1 MAPKA
6 KRVKTTD
13 SDHATLSTLGPP
25 HKKQVDYDDDDDE
38 EDNDANPDIY
48 RRFTMI
54 DMSPASVL
62 AVAHDPNNREA
73 QVVDRDEYNRLKE
86 LLGIADIPGS
96 VRQTIPGPVR
106 QTIVKP
112 TNGAPHNRLVVA
124 LLFIKKF
131 IMELPQPILKKT
143 PFSLDY
149 VTLLDAVIKDSAM
162 KSRKNW
168 PGKKGNI
175 DDLMTTFINYVI
187 KNGNKQIAMSILTQL
202 LYIIFG
208 KSLSDQRQFSTTVR
222 AIPGIKMT
230 NSRIIPPKGL
240 PRTICHTIQESVN
253 TAFISA
259 DNAAV
264 AGFLLMQCSNDYLM
278 HAHTVKAAVGG
289 EKQPIMIQRGEVWAL
304 SILCD
309 LASSVDGIQMFENII
324 NAYVQYLNSGNTYNL
339 ESYGKKL
346 TQAEIFSIFLVFK
359 KIAIDTSTTPADDK
373 DDGPPPNQTG
383 INTFCSKIKS
393 KIKDQMYNT
402 NSKLIEECF
411 NQLFAKSG
419 EAFDQRETDL
429 HTYVCSFIEELSS
442 IDELNETCL
451 LFAKLLKTVSV
462 FNPTLAKDIDV
473 SHWAKHLADE
483 VYTGLWGQGET
494 SITPE
499 QSHDNKEYN
508 NCLDALII
516 PLLDMICHDFES
528 LPSIIKLME
537 YISKEHD
544 VKTLIQNRNNPGKPY
559 DVVNK
564 IKSYQNSNA
573 SIKTT
578 EDAVLTVCCDVSLSF
593 CATLVDGKIRV
604 RLDHQHNLFLDHEI
618 IGMKVPCVDISFLY
632 MSILKT
638 HLVNSHPYKRLFC
651 TIDLGKANMEPFAEF
666 LRAIPLNSCVTAR
679 RSAAT
684 NLENA
689 LEYIQKG
696 GNADALKQV
705 LKDTHVV
712 VIRSPADDVDPGGKY
727 MGKPYYIDSE
737 PVAYHLKA
745 LGITV
750 IIEEKSNGLD
760 QSVADAEWMKYMVEN
775 TAGSGQYIFPH
786 SANLVDSLNMLFH
799 TYTTDEITTQTTA
812 EITNYYERAAS
823 SGDDITLNDYYT
835 GEIDLALGTLLNTM
849 WEPTKIKEKLCNT
862 MKKLKDSTYNKYLD
876 NKTRKDGITID
887 ISRNVALVVLKHT
900 IGVEDVE
907 NDLLKIGVGGV
918 SDAQKHILSDT
929 DKLMKVHFIFE
940 RIHDEV
946 CSPTPVENIIHD
958 FLRYALFT
966 EMSGMENEITAQVY
980 VSLFSRVVGDISTID
995 NQIPRTGSV
1004 RFRGMISE
1012 DTDSVSLGYYTSK
1025 AKGKG
1030 KSIMLDSGAFNYLAK
1045 KSINEQQITHA
1056 PRLNESDYTSSR
1068 EFGTP
1073 IKGKVVV
1080 DRISSSAQKTI
1091 GKEYYDSPKL
1101 LQRRSEQIKQLKLNK
1116 QMNLKNPAGGI
1127 FPAAGAGSTKTNS
1140 GEDMLDAGVDES
1152 ESKDV
1157 MSRRVD
1163 SDLEIDD
1170 STMAKSP
1177 VATTSYDNTV
1187 EDGIYASQ
1195 LRDASLDESSS
1206 GEDPN
1211 PVHGPQPDESNILE
1225 WKRMIEEQESGLQ
1238 KQHPYR
1244 GGGTRKLRHKYKR
1257 KHTHRKP
1264 VQRKRKRTQRNA
1276 AQRKRKNNKR
1286 TRRRR

>member
-1 MAPKA
+1 MGNIISLYIYTYHMPPKA
-6 KRVKTTD
+6 KRPKISD
-13 SDHATLSTLGPP
+13 SDRATLRQNITLPP
-25 HKKQVDYDDDDDE
+25 HEEHVDYDDDE

-48 RRFTMI
+48 RIFTMI
-54 DMSPASVL
+54 DMSYDSVL
-62 AVAHDPNNREA
+62 AVAPGPNNREA
-73 QVVDRDEYNRLKE
+73 QVVDRDEYIRLQK
-86 LLGIADIPGS
+86 LLGIGGAISGS
-96 VRQTIPGPVR
+96 VR

-131 IMELPQPILKKT
+131 ITELSQSILKKT

-149 VTLLDAVIKDSAM
+149 VTLLDAVINDSAM

-168 PGKKGNI
+168 TGKKGNI

-187 KNGNKQIAMSILTQL
+187 KNRNKQIAVSILTQL

-222 AIPGIKMT
+222 AIPGIKIT
-230 NSRIIPPKGL
+230 NSTISPPKGL

-346 TQAEIFSIFLVFK
+346 TQAEIFSIFLVFQ

-419 EAFDQRETDL
+419 DAFDQRETDL

-483 VYTGLWGQGET
+483 VYTGLWRKGET
-494 SITPE
+494 SITLE
-499 QSHDNKEYN
+499 QSHANKEYN

-559 DVVNK
+559 DVVSK
-564 IKSYQNSNA
+564 IKSYQSSNA

-632 MSILKT
+632 TSILKT
-638 HLVNSHPYKRLFC
+638 SLANDSVNKRLYC

-727 MGKPYYIDSE
+727 MGKPFYIDSE
-737 PVAYHLKA
+737 PVAYQLP

-760 QSVADAEWMKYMVEN
+760 QDVADAEWMKYMVEN
-775 TAGSGQYIFPH
+775 TASSGQYIFPH
-786 SANLVDSLNMLFH
+786 SANLVGSLNRLFN
-799 TYTTDEITTQTTA
+799 TQTTDEIT
-812 EITNYYERAAS
+812 NYYKRAAS

-900 IGVEDVE
+900 IGLEDVE
-907 NDLLKIGVGGV
+907 NDLLKIGVDGV
-918 SDAQKHILSDT
+918 SDAQKQILLDKLSD
-929 DKLMKVHFIFE
+929 VQVIFE
-940 RIHDEV
+940 RIHGEV
-946 CSPTPVENIIHD
+946 CSPTPVENIIHG
-958 FLRYALFT
+958 FLIYALFT
-966 EMSGMENEITAQVY
+966 EMSGMENEIIAQVY

-1030 KSIMLDSGAFNYLAK
+1030 NSIMVDSGAFNDLAR
-1045 KSINEQQITHA
+1045 KSINEQQITHRIRPIDNDRA
-1056 PRLNESDYTSSR
+1056 VGLG
-1068 EFGTP
+1068 FGTP
-1073 IKGKVVV
+1073 DTRKVKVN
-1080 DRISSSAQKTI
+1080 STSYSAKKQI
-1091 GKEYYDSPKL
+1091 GKPVDSPGFTE
-1101 LQRRSEQIKQLKLNK
+1101 RRSGQIEQMK
-1116 QMNLKNPAGGI
+1116 KNPAGGPAGGI
-1127 FPAAGAGSTKTNS
+1127 FPAAGAGLTNVS
-1140 GEDMLDAGVDES
+1140 SFEDMLNAGVDES

-1177 VATTSYDNTV
+1177 VATTSYDKMVT
-1187 EDGIYASQ
+1187 DGIYESQ

-1211 PVHGPQPDESNILE
+1211 PEYGPQPDDYDISEWESKVDSQN
-1225 WKRMIEEQESGLQ
+1225 SGRQ

-1276 AQRKRKNNKR
+1276 AQRKRKNNTH